1 MAPPLNPASRPGTL
15 LALKP
20 GESFTDRTVVPEMD
34 LLVPAGKKL
43 AHLWH
48 GAIAR
53 ASNHCSRRKYRANVS
68 HAHIKGTDTFEA
80 RLTITSLS

>member
-20 GESFTDRTVVPEMD
+20 GESYVDRTVVPEMD
-34 LLVPAGKKL
+34 QLVPAGAKM
-43 AHLWH
+43 AHIWH

-53 ASNHCSRRKYRANVS
+53 ASTHCARRKYRASVS
-68 HAHIKGTDTFEA
+68 HRHIKGTDTFEA
-80 RLTITSLS
+80 LLTITALS